1 MITNFEEFQFQC
13 KLAFLEDVFLEE
25 EITELRNVNLIKPK
39 FNQTSLYLFPSIK
52 LESIVN
58 SFNILSEKGF
68 INLYSYYEKLPI
80 EYCLHLVFNPPLS
93 KVEEFE
99 FLLKKFK
106 KLSTFVEET
115 KLDENVYIISV
126 IIDDIHKNVFYPFIN
141 GQYSKMGEKYANLF
155 PFETLNG
162 KEIKRK
168 EYHVITH
175 SIDLQKKLEVNLG
188 LKEGILN
195 NIELDEK
202 IVLKKEILNYNY
214 IKRNTI

>member
-25 EITELRNVNLIKPK
+25 EITELKNVNLIKPK

-52 LESIVN
+52 LEAIVN
-58 SFNILSEKGF
+58 NFNILAEKGF

-80 EYCLHLVFNPPLS
+80 EYCLHLVFNPPIS
-93 KVEEFE
+93 KTEEFE
-99 FLLKKFK
+99 RLLDKFK

-175 SIDLQKKLEVNLG
+175 SEYMQGKLEHDLG
-188 LKEGILN
+188 LIEGSLKE
-195 NIELDEK
+195 IELDKYINLRE
-202 IVLKKEILNYNY
+202 EILNYNY
-214 IKRNTI
+214 IKKNTI